1 MPYWIIFKCKCSSRR
16 HALEPLAVTE
26 GALLKSCLQ
35 KLVHIDICFD
45 RDSGPGQLGVR
56 LVQHLQRL
64 HIVFLGQRPECTNCC
79 DPKSV
84 F

>member
-1 MPYWIIFKCKCSSRR
+1 MPNWIIIKCKCSSRR
-16 HALEPLAVTE
+16 HALEPLVLTE
-26 GALLKSCLQ
+26 GAPFKSCLQ

-45 RDSGPGQLGVR
+45 SDSGPGQLGVW
-56 LVQHLQRL
+56 LVQHLPRL
-64 HIVFLGQRPECTNCC
+64 DIVLVGQRPECTDCC